1 MITMSSFKYAG
12 LIISIIISLIS
23 CTHNKN
29 YPTAFQPELAK
40 AEAMMYRYPDSALHI
55 LQGIQPDIPSE
66 NEQYATWALL
76 MTQAQYKNQIEQSDS
91 LINIAYS
98 YFTKHD
104 NAQRKALALYY
115 KGILCHES
123 HHAEDALSFY
133 LEATTEIEKTN
144 DYQLGFLINSEVG
157 LMYLYRKLNDY
168 AMEYFE
174 KAHHNAELS
183 DNQTYIAFSFIY
195 IARAFSQKKQYNKA
209 IEYYEKAIKIGQVN
223 NYPTILAS
231 AMNETSFLFLKTG
244 ENKKALQYAKDC
256 IKIKKTDQRIFS
268 LGDTYRYLKMYDSAY
283 FYLNQACLSPNIHT
297 ARSAYQALYYI
308 SQEEK
313 DYKKAVEYSN
323 KLWFYQD
330 SIGKTDR
337 NKALIEMQ
345 EKYDQQKIINE
356 NNLSQIK
363 KDRIIRNVLIA
374 LIILSFI
381 IAITNYLYQR
391 KIVSQKQ
398 EILEK
403 EEKIRYFTMKIHENE
418 TLINRNKMR
427 IEELTIQMEGSLEIK
442 EQWKEQNKI
451 RQEIQQQNETLK
463 LENNNLQNHISNYAQ
478 SLKEKSKELEAM
490 EHLSKENQYLHKREA
505 FLCNQLINQ
514 TELFN
519 KLKTTKYID
528 NKLWQEIK
536 EKIDLLFDNYTKRL
550 CHQIPSLTDGDIQIC
565 CLIKLR
571 FSNGDIANM
580 LAISPTSVSKRKLR
594 LKERIVQEIGS
605 LGENQSLD
613 LWLMEY

>member
-1 MITMSSFKYAG
+1 MITMSSFKHAG
-12 LIISIIISLIS
+12 LIISIITSLIS

-29 YPTAFQPELAK
+29 YTTTFQPELAK
-40 AEAMMYRYPDSALHI
+40 AEAIMYRYPDSALHI
-55 LQGIQPDIPSE
+55 LQGIQPDNPSD

-98 YFTKHD
+98 YFINQD

-133 LEATTEIEKTN
+133 LEAATEIEKTN

-183 DNQTYIAFSFIY
+183 NNQTYIAFSFIY

-427 IEELTIQMEGSLEIK
+427 IEELTIQMEGSQEIK

-451 RQEIQQQNETLK
+451 RQEIQQQNEMLK
-463 LENNNLQNHISNYAQ
+463 LENNKLQNHISNYAQ

-490 EHLSKENQYLHKREA
+490 EHLSEENQYLHKREA

-528 NKLWQEIK
+528 DQLWQEIK

-550 CHQIPSLTDGDIQIC
+550 YHQIPSLTDGDIQIC

>member
-98 YFTKHD
+98 YFTKYD

-115 KGILCHES
+115 KGILRHES

-133 LEATTEIEKTN
+133 LEAATEIEKTN

-398 EILEK
+398 EISEK

-505 FLCNQLINQ
+505 FLCNQLIKQ

>member
-115 KGILCHES
+115 KGILRHES

-133 LEATTEIEKTN
+133 LEAATEIEKTN

-183 DNQTYIAFSFIY
+183 NNQTYIAFSFIY

-398 EILEK
+398 EISEK

-427 IEELTIQMEGSLEIK
+427 IEELTIQMEGSQEIK

-451 RQEIQQQNETLK
+451 RQEIQQQNEMLK
-463 LENNNLQNHISNYAQ
+463 LENNKLQNHISNYAQ

-490 EHLSKENQYLHKREA
+490 EHLSEENQYLHKREA

-528 NKLWQEIK
+528 DQLWQEIK

>member
-1 MITMSSFKYAG
+1 MITMSSFKHAG
-12 LIISIIISLIS
+12 LIISIITSLIS

-29 YPTAFQPELAK
+29 YTTTFQPELAK
-40 AEAMMYRYPDSALHI
+40 AEAIMYRYPDSALHI
-55 LQGIQPDIPSE
+55 LQGIQPDNPSD

-98 YFTKHD
+98 YFINQD

-133 LEATTEIEKTN
+133 LEAATEIEKTN
-144 DYQLGFLINSEVG
+144 DYQLGFLINSEIG

-427 IEELTIQMEGSLEIK
+427 IEELTIQMEGSQEIK

-451 RQEIQQQNETLK
+451 RQEIQQQNEMLK
-463 LENNNLQNHISNYAQ
+463 LENNKLQNHISNYAQ

-490 EHLSKENQYLHKREA
+490 EHLSEENQYLHKREA

-528 NKLWQEIK
+528 DQLWQEIK

>member
-1 MITMSSFKYAG
+1 MITMSSFKHAG
-12 LIISIIISLIS
+12 LIISIITSLIS

-29 YPTAFQPELAK
+29 YTTTFQPELAK
-40 AEAMMYRYPDSALHI
+40 AEAIMYRYPDSALHI
-55 LQGIQPDIPSE
+55 LQGIQPDNPSN

-98 YFTKHD
+98 YFINQD

-297 ARSAYQALYYI
+297 ARSAYQALFYI

-398 EILEK
+398 EISEK

-451 RQEIQQQNETLK
+451 RQEIQQQNEMLK
-463 LENNNLQNHISNYAQ
+463 LENNKLQNHISNYAQ

-490 EHLSKENQYLHKREA
+490 EHLSEENQYLHKREA

-528 NKLWQEIK
+528 DQLWQEIK

-550 CHQIPSLTDGDIQIC
+550 YHQIPSLTDGDIQIC